1 MVKMFYWLLGIF
13 LVVSLVITVATEN
26 IAVPLV
32 LGVIFVLA
40 LTVINGLSQDS
51 HSDYRN
57 KKQKCCPHCGSPVT
71 IKGNRWEC
79 GWCGDHGDLSSL

>member
-1 MVKMFYWLLGIF
+1 MFYWLLGIF

-51 HSDYRN
+51 HSDYRHQ
-57 KKQKCCPHCGSPVT
+57 KQKRCPHCGSPVS

-79 GWCGDHGDLSSL
+79 GWCGDHGDLSSLL